1 MNRRK
6 FGAVRRLPS
15 GRWQARWPSPGGA
28 LLPAPQTFATKVE
41 ASRYLAAIE
50 TDMARG
56 QWVDPRGSAVLLSEY
71 SKAWLQER
79 TVRGRPLAPRTTD
92 TYRHS
97 LNAWILPSLGNLP
110 LDKITPAHVRRWH
123 ADVARQTGATAVRQA
138 YAVLRAVF
146 NTAVSDEALHRNPC
160 RIKGAG
166 QAHTPERP
174 LLGLDELE
182 ALVAAMPAELRALT
196 TLAFWAHTRLGEVLA
211 LRRGDVQLDK
221 GELRI
226 ERQAVEVDGEGARIT
241 EPKAGSCRTVN
252 LPTPAVDALRTH
264 LQGLPPGL
272 PSAPLFTRPDGSEL
286 RAHHVHYAWK
296 VARLQAGLPD
306 AHFHDLRHAGLTLS
320 AQAGA
325 TLAEVMRRAGHSS
338 AAAALRYQ
346 HAADQRDVDVA
357 ARLSAMADQRTRA
370 QRDDGD
376 SGRRGGT
383 QG

>member
-1 MNRRK
+1 MSRRK

-15 GRWQARWPSPGGA
+15 GRWQARLPGPGGE
-28 LLPAPQTFATKVE
+28 LLPGPKTFATKVE

-56 QWVDPRGSAVLLSEY
+56 QWVDPRGSSVLLADY
-71 SKAWLQER
+71 SRAWLQER

-97 LNAWILPSLGNLP
+97 LNAWILPTLGDVP
-110 LDKITPAHVRRWH
+110 LNKITPAHVRRWH
-123 ADVARQTGATAVRQA
+123 ALVSSQTGVTAVRQA
-138 YAVLRAVF
+138 YAVLRAVL
-146 NTAVSDEALHRNPC
+146 NTAVADEALHRNPC

-174 LLGLDELE
+174 LLGLDEVE
-182 ALVAAMPAELRALT
+182 ALIAAMPVELRTLT

-211 LRRGDVQLDK
+211 LRRSDVLL
-221 GELRI
+221 GRGHLRV

-241 EPKAGSCRTVN
+241 EPKAGSRRTVT
-252 LPTPAVDALRTH
+252 LPDPAVDALREH
-264 LQGLPPGL
+264 LQTMPPGL
-272 PSAPLFTRPDGSEL
+272 PGAPLFTRADGSEL

-296 VARLQAGLPD
+296 FARQQAGLPD

-320 AQAGA
+320 AQTGA

-338 AAAALRYQ
+338 SAAAMRYQ
-346 HAADQRDVDVA
+346 HAADQRDEEIA
-357 ARLSAMADQRTRA
+357 ARLSALARDRVQTRQA
-370 QRDDGD
+370 PRK
-376 SGRRGGT
+376 
-383 QG
+383 